1 MLLFKKKFL
10 PAIRSGEKTQTIR
23 LWRWRMMRGGQP
35 SYIPGIGPI
44 RIDRIDEVR
53 LEDLTDE
60 DAVPDGF
67 ETADALRE
75 ELQLIYADKLAEGY
89 LTFRVIFRVTEDNSD

>member
-1 MLLFKKKFL
+1 
-10 PAIRSGEKTQTIR
+10 
-23 LWRWRMMRGGQP
+23 MMRGGQQ
-35 SYIPGIGPI
+35 SYIPGIGYI
-44 RIDRIDEVR
+44 RIDQVEEVR

-75 ELQLIYADKLAEGY
+75 ELQQIYADKLTEGY
-89 LTFRVIFRVTEDNSD
+89 LTFRVTFRVAEDNSD

>member
-1 MLLFKKKFL
+1 MM
-10 PAIRSGEKTQTIR
+10 RSGQ
-23 LWRWRMMRGGQP
+23 Q
-35 SYIPGIGPI
+35 SYIPGIGYI
-44 RIDRIDEVR
+44 RIDQVEEIL

-67 ETADALRE
+67 ATANALRD

-89 LTFRVIFRVTEDNSD
+89 LTFRVIFRVT